1 MAEEAQP
8 GTVIGGRYTL
18 TRLLGGG
25 GFGQVW
31 QAHDPVLGV
40 DVAVKQ
46 VRLDRALPDEA
57 RAELMAR
64 AAGEARNAAR
74 LRDDPHIVTVYD
86 VVEVDEGPWRVPW
99 IVMQWVDGRSLAEEL
114 QRDGPLN
121 LEPAVRIAEAL
132 LGALEAAHRADVVH
146 RDVKPANVL
155 LAANGSV
162 LLADFGIAVARSDPR
177 LTRAS
182 VVIGSPAYMAPER
195 WQKPDGDGRSDLFS
209 LGVTLYEALEGVL
222 PFSPVPP
229 VPPVPPENPVAAL
242 TQDPRPMKRAGAL
255 APLILALLEKDPARR
270 PTADAARNMLPPKHR
285 STDEDTRTLEEIP
298 PRESVTITSKR
309 REITEGYSQA
319 AGKIGGYAGYG
330 IGALMGA
337 VNPSDPVVSL
347 GSLQI
352 GVDNRWG
359 NAALGG
365 AVVGGVLYAVFWLMG
380 WIAGAHA
387 KSDVITLDAHGLT
400 VSTWRGTPE
409 RRVAEDGTLEP
420 PGPKTFTLRW
430 DVLERIAV
438 ERPNTSSPPA
448 IAVWFRSADKPSKAW
463 RSKHGAEKRE
473 GGGVWVYRDDATSPR
488 TVNPERLRDA
498 LKRYANGIYEDPHDI
513 PDP

>member
-1 MAEEAQP
+1 MVIHGGIGVGEAMAEEAQP
-8 GTVIGGRYTL
+8 GTMIGGRYTL
-18 TRLLGGG
+18 TRLLGAG

-31 QAHDPVLGV
+31 QAHDRVLGV

-46 VRLDRALPDEA
+46 VRLDRALPDKA

-64 AAGEARNAAR
+64 AASEARNAAR
-74 LRDDPHIVTVYD
+74 LRDEPHIVTVYD
-86 VVEVDEGPWRVPW
+86 VVEVDEGMWRVPW

-114 QRDGPLN
+114 KRDGPLS
-121 LEPAVRIAEAL
+121 LGLAVRVAEAL
-132 LGALEAAHRADVVH
+132 LGALEAAHREGVVH

-162 LLADFGIAVARSDPR
+162 LLADFGIAVAQSDPR

-195 WQKPDGDGRSDLFS
+195 WQKADGDGRSDLFS
-209 LGVTLYEALEGVL
+209 LSVTLYEALEGVL
-222 PFSPVPP
+222 PF
-229 VPPVPPENPVAAL
+229 PPENPVAIL
-242 TQDPRPMKRAGAL
+242 TQDPRPMERAGGL

-270 PTADAARNMLPPKHR
+270 PTADAARNMLPQKH
-285 STDEDTRTLEEIP
+285 RTLEEIP
-298 PRESVTITSKR
+298 PQESITITSKR

-319 AGKIGGYAGYG
+319 AAKIGGYTGYG

-337 VNPSDPVVSL
+337 VNASDPVVSL

-359 NAALGG
+359 NAAVGA

-380 WIAGAHA
+380 WIAGARA

-400 VSTWRGTPE
+400 VSTWRGNQE

-438 ERPNTSSPPA
+438 EHPNKSDPPA

-463 RSKHGAEKRE
+463 RSKHGAEMRE